1 MENTSMKKVTLAG
14 TDAWSVTSGINGQ
27 EYRVQIYQPS
37 GKVPASGFPII
48 YTLDGNSTFA
58 MTAEM
63 MRIQSLRP
71 EKTGVAPAIVVS
83 IGYNAEALFPPKRH
97 YDFTMPA
104 PEKDLPKIPFGRPLP
119 EQGGALDFMS
129 FVEDQL
135 KPLVESRYSVDSS
148 RQMIVGHSLGGLFVL
163 HMLFVRPHSFHTY
176 IAGSPSIHWNA
187 MYLRQQ
193 EQKWLEEVSKGRTK
207 LNTRVLI
214 AVGEL
219 EGNLKVPMIRNAEE
233 QVERLSKLEEFGVQ
247 VAYQA
252 FEAENHMSI
261 VPVLINRAL
270 RFNGWAEEESNES
283 KK

>member
-1 MENTSMKKVTLAG
+1 MENTSMKNVTLAG
-14 TDAWSVTSGINGQ
+14 TDEWSVTSSINGQ

-48 YTLDGNSTFA
+48 YTLDGNSTFT

-63 MRIQSLRP
+63 VRIQSLRP
-71 EKTGVAPAIVVS
+71 EKTGVVPAIVVG
-83 IGYNAEALFPPKRH
+83 IGYNVEAPFPAKRH

-104 PEKDLPKIPFGRPLP
+104 PEKDLPELPFGRTLP

-135 KPLVESRYSVDSS
+135 KPLVESRYPVDSS

-163 HMLFVRPHSFHTY
+163 HMLFARPHSFHTY
-176 IAGSPSIHWNA
+176 IAGSPSIHWNE

-193 EQKWLEEVSKGRTK
+193 EQKWLEEVNKGRHK

-214 AVGEL
+214 AVGER
-219 EGNLKVPMIRNAEE
+219 EGNLKVPMVRNAEE
-233 QVERLSKLEEFGVQ
+233 QAERLSKLEEFGVH

-252 FEAENHMSI
+252 FEAENHLSI

-270 RFNGWAEEESNES
+270 RFNGWAQEETD
-283 KK
+283 

>member
-1 MENTSMKKVTLAG
+1 MENTSMRKVTLAG
-14 TDAWSVTSGINGQ
+14 TDEWSVISSINAQ
-27 EYRVQIYQPS
+27 EYRIYIYQPS
-37 GKVPASGFPII
+37 GEVPASGFPII

-63 MRIQSLRP
+63 VRIQSVRP
-71 EKTGVAPAIVVS
+71 EKTGVVPAIVVG
-83 IGYNAEALFPPKRH
+83 IGYNEEAPFPPKRH

-104 PEKDLPKIPFGRPLP
+104 PEKDLPELPFGRPLP
-119 EQGGALDFMS
+119 KQGGALDFMS

-135 KPLVESRYSVDSS
+135 KPLVEARYPVDSN

-163 HMLFVRPHSFHTY
+163 HMLFARPHSFHTF
-176 IAGSPSIHWNA
+176 IAGSPSIHWNE
-187 MYLRQQ
+187 MHLRQQ
-193 EQKWLEEVSKGRTK
+193 EQRWSGELNEGKYK

-233 QVERLSKLEEFGVQ
+233 QAERLSKLEGFGVLTGYQ
-247 VAYQA
+247 V
-252 FEAENHMSI
+252 FEAENHLSI

-270 RFNGWAEEESNES
+270 RFNGWAQGESD
-283 KK
+283 

>member
-1 MENTSMKKVTLAG
+1 MENTLMKNVTLAG
-14 TDAWSVTSGINGQ
+14 TDEWSVTSSINGQ

-48 YTLDGNSTFA
+48 YTLDGNSTFT

-63 MRIQSLRP
+63 VRIQSLRP
-71 EKTGVAPAIVVS
+71 EKTGVVPAIVVG
-83 IGYNAEALFPPKRH
+83 IGYNVEAPFPPKRH

-104 PEKDLPKIPFGRPLP
+104 PEKDLPELPFGRTLP

-135 KPLVESRYSVDSS
+135 KPLVESRYPVDSS

-163 HMLFVRPHSFHTY
+163 NMLFARPQSFHTY
-176 IAGSPSIHWNA
+176 IAGSPSIHWNE

-193 EQKWLEEVSKGRTK
+193 EQKWLEEFNKGRHK

-214 AVGEL
+214 AVGER
-219 EGNLKVPMIRNAEE
+219 EGNLKVPMVRNAEE
-233 QVERLSKLEEFGVQ
+233 QAERLSKLEEFGVH

-252 FEAENHMSI
+252 FEAENHLSI

-270 RFNGWAEEESNES
+270 RFNGWAEEE
-283 KK
+283 